1 MHECTRVESAGGQ
14 RETERQRRRE
24 NEEMIEWLLTAHHRR
39 VLLREL
45 YSESACVRVCQRI
58 GTHSF
63 GG

>member
-1 MHECTRVESAGGQ
+1 MHKSGDTQSAGGQ

-58 GTHSF
+58 GMHIF